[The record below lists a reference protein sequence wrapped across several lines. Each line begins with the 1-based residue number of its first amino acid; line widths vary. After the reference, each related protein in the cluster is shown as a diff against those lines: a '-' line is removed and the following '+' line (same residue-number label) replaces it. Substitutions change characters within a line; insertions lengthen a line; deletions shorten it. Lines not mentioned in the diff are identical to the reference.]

1 MPRMLA
7 GAGALA
13 SIPSPSDGTLDL
25 GPISLH
31 MYGLLLAV
39 GVVVAVWVT
48 MVRWRN
54 LGGNSSDILDG
65 AVFVV
70 ICGVIGARLYHVMT
84 DYQRFDHGHWV
95 DALKIWKGGLSIW
108 GAVLGGAIGMAYL
121 VRRKHGAALAV
132 ADCIVPGLFLAQA
145 IGRWGNWFNQE
156 LFGKPT
162 TLPWA
167 LEISPEHR
175 PAGYLYDATF
185 HPTFLYESI
194 YCLLG
199 ALALFWIDKHLKLRR
214 GQLTALYVIIYTF
227 GRFFFETLRI
237 DDAHHIAGMRV
248 NAWVCVIGFVV
259 GVVWFAWLSRHGEDK
274 DAPLVREPQPTP

>member
-1 MPRMLA
+1 MSVA
-7 GAGALA
+7 TGALA
-13 SIPSPSDGTLDL
+13 SIPSPSDGTLDV
-25 GPISLH
+25 GPLSLH
-31 MYGLLLAV
+31 MYGLLLAI

-54 LGGNSSDILDG
+54 LGGNPSDILDG

-70 ICGVIGARLYHVMT
+70 ICGVVGARLYHVIT
-84 DYQRFDHGHWV
+84 DYQRFDHGHWI

-132 ADCIVPGLFLAQA
+132 ADCIVPGLFFAQA

-162 TLPWA
+162 SLPWA
-167 LEISPEHR
+167 LEIAPEHR
-175 PAGYLYDATF
+175 PEGYVHEATF

-199 ALALFWIDKHLKLRR
+199 ALALLWIDQHLKLRR

-248 NAWVCVIGFVV
+248 NAWVCVIGFVA
-259 GVVWFAWLSRHGEDK
+259 GVVWFLWLSGHGEDK
-274 DAPLVREPQPTP
+274 DAPLMREPQATP

>member
-1 MPRMLA
+1 MFP
-7 GAGALA
+7 GAVA
-13 SIPSPSDGTLDL
+13 SIPSPSDGTLEL
-25 GPISLH
+25 GPLDLH

-39 GVVVAVWVT
+39 AVVVAVWVT
-48 MVRWRN
+48 MVRWRH
-54 LGGNSSDILDG
+54 LGGNPSDILDG

-70 ICGVIGARLYHVMT
+70 ICGVIGARLYHVVT
-84 DYQRFDHGHWV
+84 DYQRFDHGHWA

-108 GAVLGGAIGMAYL
+108 GAVLGGAIGMVYL

-132 ADCIVPGLFLAQA
+132 SDCIVPGLFLAQA

-162 TLPWA
+162 SVPWG
-167 LEISPEHR
+167 LEIAPAHR
-175 PAGYLYDATF
+175 PEGYAQYATF

-199 ALALFWIDKHLKLRR
+199 ALALLWIDKHLKLRR

-227 GRFFFETLRI
+227 GRFFFENLRI
-237 DDAHHIAGMRV
+237 DDAHHVAGLRV
-248 NAWVCVIGFVV
+248 NAWVCVIGFVA
-259 GVVWFAWLSRHGEDK
+259 GVVSFLWLHRHGEEK
-274 DAPLVREPQPTP
+274 DAPLVRETQATP